1 MRIPA
6 RYQAMAESELL
17 EMIPASEYKRIK
29 EEDPTPLFRAYVIG
43 HEGESAG
50 KLVEGGNIVSRW
62 FRSAIEALY
71 RKIQAGIK
79 LFHDHAET
87 NEHEGRVPI
96 GEVVGKALRTIK
108 QKLSTII
115 VAYIKPDFRGIPLD
129 VASIEADL
137 VFNKDSKG
145 TYTSDV
151 EQVTGIALGN
161 SAINR
166 PGFPGAS
173 LLAQVQ
179 AFAERRPKIKA
190 SRFNREKE
198 GGEMTLDEILE
209 FIRTNK
215 TKPSEIFDTD
225 ELAGDPIIK
234 GFVKDASKGTSL
246 NEYHARK
253 RVEDEFAKAKTD
265 YEAKIK
271 VLEEKTSKQD
281 AEIAKARVPT
291 LFKKEAESRKLT
303 DQQKKFIEKRLDK
316 FKVTAPDKFEDEF
329 KKHLDTEVEEFN
341 TTAELFGIKIV
352 KAEDKGVTDGKEKT
366 GAEPS
371 TGTGQIED
379 KYLDPTQN
387 PMILKV

>member
-1 MRIPA
+1 
-6 RYQAMAESELL
+6 
-17 EMIPASEYKRIK
+17 
-29 EEDPTPLFRAYVIG
+29 
-43 HEGESAG
+43 
-50 KLVEGGNIVSRW
+50 
-62 FRSAIEALY
+62 
-71 RKIQAGIK
+71 
-79 LFHDHAET
+79 
-87 NEHEGRVPI
+87 
-96 GEVVGKALRTIK
+96 VGKALRTIK

-215 TKPSEIFDTD
+215 TKPSEIFDED

-234 GFVKDASKGTSL
+234 GFVKDASKGTSREKL
-246 NEYHARK
+246 AAEYEARK
-253 RVEDEFAKAKTD
+253 RVESEFAKTKTD

-352 KAEDKGVTDGKEKT
+352 KAEDKKAGDGKEKT